1 MLLDDNGVECR
12 IQEDM
17 SIIAR
22 DYFINLFQKKHGS
35 RNAVFNALTQSVTSD
50 DNQKLTSPFTIEEY
64 KDAVFSMKADKCP
77 GSDGFN
83 PGFYQHFWDMCCPDI
98 LTAGSSWLDTGA
110 FPPNLNS
117 TNIALIPKGESQTS
131 MKDWRS
137 IALCNILYK
146 VVAKF
151 SQIG

>member
-1 MLLDDNGVECR
+1 M
-12 IQEDM
+12 
-17 SIIAR
+17 
-22 DYFINLFQKKHGS
+22 
-35 RNAVFNALTQSVTSD
+35 
-50 DNQKLTSPFTIEEY
+50 
-64 KDAVFSMKADKCP
+64 P
-77 GSDGFN
+77 GSYGFN
-83 PGFYQHFWDMCCPDI
+83 PGFYQHFWDMCCSDI